1 MNKDNLNG
9 FAISD
14 EMFDWITN
22 NLEKGKI
29 ILEFGSGNGTK
40 ELTKHWEV
48 HSVEQDLKWV
58 GVAKDS
64 TYIHSPIKGGWYDAD
79 IVFKNIP
86 KHYDLLI
93 IDGPGGSDLRPG
105 IDIHFDRLK
114 TNIPIILDDTH
125 RIKDKNH
132 AIQLAETL
140 NKDWEEI
147 KGWEK
152 NFIILK

>member
-1 MNKDNLNG
+1 MFEANLNG

-14 EMFDWITN
+14 EMFEWITN
-22 NLEKGKI
+22 NLEKSKI
-29 ILEFGSGNGTK
+29 ILEFGSGTGTR

-48 HSVEQDLKWV
+48 YSVEQNLQWV
-58 GVAKDS
+58 GVAPKS
-64 TYIHSPIKGGWYDAD
+64 TYIHAPIKDGWYDKD

-105 IDIHFDRLK
+105 IDVYIDQLK

-132 AIQLAETL
+132 AIQLAKTL